1 MRMKIG
7 DLSERTG
14 VPTRMLRYYETQGLL
29 APGRAGNGYRQYS
42 EEDVHT
48 VEMVRSLVR
57 SGVPTRFIKI
67 VLDKQSGAVD
77 WGPRCDAVLSDMIR
91 EQIVDLDAKIA
102 CLSTS
107 RAALAHLVGESVES

>member
-77 WGPRCDAVLSDMIR
+77 WGRAVMPSCR
-91 EQIVDLDAKIA
+91 
-102 CLSTS
+102 T
-107 RAALAHLVGESVES
+107 